1 MKKKKKCEGD
11 IHISDPSLNEKK
23 EKKKVLILF
32 HLIHNQSCNSF
43 FGIGVASFTF
53 FPKCN

>member
-23 EKKKVLILF
+23 KKKGINFVPF
-32 HLIHNQSCNSF
+32 DTQS
-43 FGIGVASFTF
+43 VM
-53 FPKCN
+53 